1 MSAIPLARPLKNR
14 EVEYPSSDGRPM
26 AETDLHRDE
35 MIYVIEALQ
44 KHFRDVPDVYV
55 SGNLLL
61 YYVEGEPRYSISPDA
76 LVAKGLADAKS
87 RRDIYKLW
95 EEGHP
100 PCWVM
105 EVTSR
110 STRQEDLRKKKD
122 LYRQL
127 GVEEYFLFDPREEY
141 LTPSLQSFRLTD
153 GPGSEYRP
161 VPPQPDGS
169 LVSPALG
176 LVFRREGE
184 GLRLSDARTGEPYL
198 RALEES
204 DARRLSD
211 ERARREAE
219 RADKAAVSQ
228 ENAERRAAQLEAEI
242 DRLRRRGW
250 EEGRRAEPGHP
261 C

>member
-1 MSAIPLARPLKNR
+1 
-14 EVEYPSSDGRPM
+14 M

-44 KHFRDVPDVYV
+44 KHFRDAPDIYV

-87 RRDIYKLW
+87 RRDIYKVW
-95 EEGHP
+95 EEGRS

-141 LTPSLQSFRLTD
+141 LEPSLQGFRLIG
-153 GPGSEYRP
+153 GPGGEYRP
-161 VPPQPDGS
+161 IVPEADGS
-169 LVSPALG
+169 LPSPLLG
-176 LVFRREGE
+176 ILFQLEGQS
-184 GLRLSDARTGEPYL
+184 LRLVNTRTGEPYL
-198 RALEES
+198 RREQLEE
-204 DARRLSD
+204 RLEST
-211 ERARREAE
+211 E
-219 RADKAAVSQ
+219 K
-228 ENAERRAAQLEAEI
+228 RAAALEAELA
-242 DRLRRRGW
+242 RLRRQVRD
-250 EEGRRAEPGHP
+250 
-261 C
+261 

>member
-1 MSAIPLARPLKNR
+1 MSAIPLGRPLKSR
-14 EVEYPSSDGRPM
+14 EVEYPSSDGKPM

-35 MIYVIEALQ
+35 MTYVIEALQ
-44 KHFRDVPDVYV
+44 EHFRAAPDVYV

-76 LVAKGLADAKS
+76 LVTKGLADAKI

-95 EEGHP
+95 EEGRP

-141 LTPSLQSFRLTD
+141 LEPSLQGHRLIG
-153 GPGSEYRP
+153 GPGGEYRP
-161 VPPQPDGS
+161 IAPEDDGS
-169 LVSPALG
+169 LLSPVLG
-176 LVFRREGE
+176 VLFRREGE
-184 GLRLSDARTGEPYL
+184 GLRLFDARTGEPYL
-198 RALEES
+198 RASENV
-204 DARRLSD
+204 D
-211 ERARREAE
+211 RARRETA
-219 RADKAAVSQ
+219 RADR
-228 ENAERRAAQLEAEI
+228 EAQARQALEAEVA
-242 DRLRRRGW
+242 RLRRELENR
-250 EEGRRAEPGHP
+250 
-261 C
+261 